1 MGVMKKILVLL
12 ITGFVLI
19 MAHDLNGVYAA
30 DGGGGGIPLSKL
42 AGGYSITDQ
51 GTATLCLNPK
61 APGTESC
68 TTAGAVPVVLS
79 AISVGQFT
87 EDKDGNACGSW
98 IQAASI
104 TGDVH
109 PPTPAP
115 AHFILEIKN
124 YDAATGSG
132 DQSLTFYVGGTC
144 TGSKFD
150 NTGATVS
157 TTGTSHIVASDH
169 RKRVDS
175 IVTTITDAAGDI
187 GAFNL
192 ATVAL
197 KQKD

>member
-1 MGVMKKILVLL
+1 MAGFALV
-12 ITGFVLI
+12 
-19 MAHDLNGVYAA
+19 MAHDLNGVHAGD
-30 DGGGGGIPLSKL
+30 DGGHGIPLSKL
-42 AGGYSITDQ
+42 AGGFSITDQ

-68 TTAGAVPVVLS
+68 STAGAVPVVLS
-79 AISVGQFT
+79 AVSVGQFT

-98 IQAASI
+98 IQTASI

-132 DQSLTFYVGGTC
+132 DQSFTFYVGGTC

-169 RKRVDS
+169 GKRVDS